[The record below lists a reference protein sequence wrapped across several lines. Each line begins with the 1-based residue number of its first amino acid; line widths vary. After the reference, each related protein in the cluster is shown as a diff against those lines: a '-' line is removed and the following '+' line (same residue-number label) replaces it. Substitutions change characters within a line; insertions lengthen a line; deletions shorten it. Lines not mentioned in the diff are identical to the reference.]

1 MDSNNFIPAD
11 KRRIAASDSHS
22 PGVAAQRRNYYNKE
36 KMLVCDSLYIAYHI
50 YTHSVSLSPPSSS
63 TKNHSLCLRHCS
75 SSQLQWLPTQP
86 LYPGM
91 YQYIPFSPLLLL
103 YFLSILSLS
112 PRGSGEDG
120 QLGIGNNEEREW
132 VCAITALHSETV
144 RSVVAGSR
152 NSLAICDDGKV
163 LPPYHSLHPYMYSF
177 RISIFL
183 LGRLQD
189 FSYKNIQEIFL
200 IAKVYRKCRYLF
212 RLRIYWVY
220 LRFLL
225 LIYLSG
231 FTFIFR
237 CTYD

>member
-1 MDSNNFIPAD
+1 MRLSVYSI
-11 KRRIAASDSHS
+11 S
-22 PGVAAQRRNYYNKE
+22 Y
-36 KMLVCDSLYIAYHI
+36 I
-50 YTHSVSLSPPSSS
+50 YTFCISLSPFVFYKK
-63 TKNHSLCLRHCS
+63 TTACLRHCS
-75 SSQLQWLPTQP
+75 SSQLQWLPKQP

-91 YQYIPFSPLLLL
+91 YQYIPFFPSSSSLLP
-103 YFLSILSLS
+103 INLSLS

-163 LPPYHSLHPYMYSF
+163 LPPYHSLHAYMYSF

-200 IAKVYRKCRYLF
+200 ETKVYRKCRYLF
-212 RLRIYWVY
+212 RLRIYWV
-220 LRFLL
+220 
-225 LIYLSG
+225 
-231 FTFIFR
+231 
-237 CTYD
+237 